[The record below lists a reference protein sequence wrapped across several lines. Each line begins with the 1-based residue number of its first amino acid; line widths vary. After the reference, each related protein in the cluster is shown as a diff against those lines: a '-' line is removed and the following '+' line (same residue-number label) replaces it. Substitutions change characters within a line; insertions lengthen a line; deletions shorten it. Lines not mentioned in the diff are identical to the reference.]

1 MKSKSFPYLDPLVA
15 KLLNE
20 MYPPLEYQEKVTR
33 EEWAF
38 RGGQRD
44 LIRKLETIIRQQE
57 KQNRG

>member
-1 MKSKSFPYLDPLVA
+1 MNSKKFPLIDNLVP
-15 KLLNE
+15 KLLSE

-44 LIRKLETIIRQQE
+44 IIRKLETIIKQQE
-57 KQNRG
+57 KGAR

>member
-1 MKSKSFPYLDPLVA
+1 MSSKKFPPIDPLVP

-20 MYPPLEYQEKVTR
+20 MYPPLEYQDKLTR

-44 LIRKLETIIRQQE
+44 LIRKLEVIIKQQE
-57 KQNRG
+57 KGR

>member
-1 MKSKSFPYLDPLVA
+1 MNSKKFPLIDSLVP
-15 KLLNE
+15 KLLSE

-44 LIRKLETIIRQQE
+44 IIRKLETIIKQQE
-57 KQNRG
+57 KGGR

>member
-1 MKSKSFPYLDPLVA
+1 MP
-15 KLLNE
+15 KLLSE

-44 LIRKLETIIRQQE
+44 IIRKLETIIKQQE
-57 KQNRG
+57 KGGR

>member
-1 MKSKSFPYLDPLVA
+1 
-15 KLLNE
+15 

-44 LIRKLETIIRQQE
+44 LIRKLETIIKKQE

>member
-1 MKSKSFPYLDPLVA
+1 VP

-20 MYPPLEYQEKVTR
+20 MYPPLEYQDKLTR

-44 LIRKLETIIRQQE
+44 IIRKLETIIKQQE
-57 KQNRG
+57 KGGR

>member
-1 MKSKSFPYLDPLVA
+1 MKSKSFPRIDNLVP

-44 LIRKLETIIRQQE
+44 IIRKLETIIKQQE
-57 KQNRG
+57 KGGR

>member
-1 MKSKSFPYLDPLVA
+1 MIDNLVP
-15 KLLNE
+15 KLLKE

-44 LIRKLETIIRQQE
+44 IIRKLEAIIKQQE
-57 KQNRG
+57 KGAR

>member
-1 MKSKSFPYLDPLVA
+1 MKSKSFPPIDNLVP
-15 KLLNE
+15 KLLSE

-44 LIRKLETIIRQQE
+44 IIRKLETIIKQQE
-57 KQNRG
+57 KGAR

>member
-1 MKSKSFPYLDPLVA
+1 MSSKKFPVIDNLVP
-15 KLLNE
+15 KLLKE

-44 LIRKLETIIRQQE
+44 IIRKLETIIKQQE
-57 KQNRG
+57 KGVR

>member
-1 MKSKSFPYLDPLVA
+1 MNSKKFPLIDNLVP
-15 KLLNE
+15 KLLSE

-44 LIRKLETIIRQQE
+44 IIRKLETIIKQQE
-57 KQNRG
+57 KGGR